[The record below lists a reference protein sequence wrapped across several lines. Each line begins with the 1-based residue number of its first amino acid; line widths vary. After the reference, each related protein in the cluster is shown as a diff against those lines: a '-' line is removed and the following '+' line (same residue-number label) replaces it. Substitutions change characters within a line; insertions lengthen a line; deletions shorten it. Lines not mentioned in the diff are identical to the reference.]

1 MIDKELLM
9 KRLSVIKLLYKVGLE
24 QSKQSEA
31 ISFFSILT
39 FHDSIEMFLK
49 LASEHRNIK
58 SDKFSFIEYWDSMP
72 HLTLKESMKNL
83 NLRRV
88 NLKHKGLVPA
98 KIEIES
104 SRVNVT
110 DFFEQNTKNTF
121 DIEFSDISLF
131 ELIKFE
137 ETKKLLK
144 FAQESLNKSEIESC
158 IESVTKS
165 FYELLFEY
173 KENKRYWGKSHLNF
187 VEKVPNDRSY
197 SFNDS
202 NTRVNKQL
210 ETIVNKV
217 NKNFEQLERAL
228 EVISLGFDY
237 RKYTKFK
244 ILTPVA
250 SRMMNGNYHLQIMRE
265 KNWNVENCQFLV
277 DFVLECS
284 LKLQEFDFDVENL
297 EPTKPITLN
306 IE

>member
-9 KRLSVIKLLYKVGLE
+9 KRLSIIKLLYKVGLE
-24 QSKQSEA
+24 QSKQNEA

-49 LASEHRNIK
+49 LASEHKDIK

-72 HLTLKESMKNL
+72 HLTLKESMKSL
-83 NLRRV
+83 NSRRV

-98 KIEIES
+98 KIEIEA

-110 DFFEQNTKNTF
+110 DFFEQNTRTTF

-131 ELIKFE
+131 ELIKFS
-137 ETKKLLK
+137 ETKKLLIL
-144 FAQESLNKSEIESC
+144 AQEHLGKSEIESC
-158 IESVTKS
+158 VENVTKS
-165 FYELLFEY
+165 FYELLVEY
-173 KENKRYWGKSHLNF
+173 KVNKKYWGKSHFSF
-187 VEKVPNDRSY
+187 VEKVPYDRNY

-202 NTRVNKQL
+202 NTRSNKNL

-217 NKNFEQLERAL
+217 NKNFEQLEKAL

-244 ILTPVA
+244 ILTPVGY
-250 SRMMNGNYHLQIMRE
+250 RMQNGDYHLQIMRE
-265 KNWNVENCQFLV
+265 KNWSVENCQFLI
-277 DFVLECS
+277 DFVLECA
-284 LKLQEFDFDVENL
+284 LKLQEFDFDIENL
-297 EPTKPITLN
+297 EPTKPFVLTV
-306 IE
+306 E